1 MAIQKTQA
9 IVLRRTP
16 LRESSYLVTLYTK
29 DFGKIRAV
37 SKGIRS
43 AQSSRSSH
51 FELFNW
57 LEILFYEKKRSDVF
71 LLTESS
77 VVDSFQR
84 IRKDVERVGW
94 ASYLVELI
102 DTATELHEP
111 NEELFQIL
119 ADTLAHLGLYDSELL
134 ARAFETKLLH
144 SMGYLPD
151 FEHCSVCNG
160 SLTKAFFVFHDGSL
174 VCERC
179 RKGDARGRP
188 ISQGAVKALRFILL
202 HPLHKAWQLKDK
214 GRVLSETSSLLR
226 YLASMKYEHRFKALH
241 FLGEI
246 VATAKGRKS
255 GINPSSR

>member
-1 MAIQKTQA
+1 MTIQKTQA
-9 IVLRRTP
+9 IVIKRSP

-43 AQSSRSSH
+43 AQSGRSSH

-57 LEILFYEKKRSDVF
+57 LEILFYEKKRSDTF

-77 VVDSFQR
+77 VVDSFPR
-84 IRKDVERVGW
+84 IRKDIECVGW
-94 ASYLVELI
+94 ASYLLELV
-102 DTATELHEP
+102 DAAAELHEP

-119 ADTLAHLGLYDSELL
+119 ADTLSHLGLYDSELL
-134 ARAFETKLLH
+134 VRAFETKLLH

-151 FEHCSVCNG
+151 FERCSACNG

-179 RKGDARGRP
+179 RKGIGRGRP
-188 ISQGAVKALRFILL
+188 ISQGAVKALRFILS

-214 GRVLSETSSLLR
+214 GSVLSETSSLLR
-226 YLASMKYEHRFKALH
+226 YLASMKYERRFKTLH

-246 VATAKGRKS
+246 VTPEKGKKS
-255 GINPSSR
+255 FKAPNQ